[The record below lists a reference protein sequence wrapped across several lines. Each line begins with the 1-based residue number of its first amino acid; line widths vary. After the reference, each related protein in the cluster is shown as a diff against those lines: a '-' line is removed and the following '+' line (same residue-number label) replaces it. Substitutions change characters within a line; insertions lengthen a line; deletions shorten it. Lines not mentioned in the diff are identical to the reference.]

1 MTSMKRY
8 KDIRVGRVDRGRV
21 YELSFT
27 DSFQKDVKILT
38 TYTPRIAERFD
49 NIANK
54 FYGDSNKWFI
64 IARAN
69 NEVKGRL
76 FATPGKRLIIPK
88 L

>member
-1 MTSMKRY
+1 MNRY
-8 KDIRVGRVDRGRV
+8 KDIRIEREDRGRV
-21 YELSFT
+21 YTLSFT
-27 DSFQKDVKILT
+27 DSFEKNIRILT
-38 TYTPRIAERFD
+38 TYIPRTAERFD